1 MNKETALNCLRKN
14 SKWILMVAQLIL
26 IAVVGIVCKDVW
38 YSITISLVGVI
49 FNLLVSCNIGYGFL
63 FGFIYAIINGINAY
77 FSQIYATFGF
87 MIIMQA
93 PFALYSFYIW
103 HKNRNQSE
111 TPLKNMSKPKFAIM
125 CAFIAVVAVG
135 SYFLLEALKS
145 AEIIPDTI
153 FFVFSVTAC
162 ILLAFRY
169 KIAFIITLFSGLG
182 GTVLWFYHYASSDVG
197 LSIGVF
203 YLIVTLNSIIGIIK
217 NYGRKN
223 DRISEIVDIKN
234 NSNN

>member
-1 MNKETALNCLRKN
+1 MNKVAFINFVKKD
-14 SKWILMVAQLIL
+14 SKWILMLGQLIL
-26 IAVVGIVCKDVW
+26 IAVVGLVCKDAW
-38 YSITISLVGVI
+38 YSICISLVGVV
-49 FNLLVSCNIGYGFL
+49 FNLLVSYNIGYGFL
-63 FGFIYAIINGINAY
+63 FGFVYAIINGINAY

-111 TPLKNMSKPKFAIM
+111 TPLKNMTKPKLAIM
-125 CAFIAVVAVG
+125 FAFIVVVAIG
-135 SYFLLEALKS
+135 SYFLLKALKS

-162 ILLAFRY
+162 ILLALRY

-182 GTVLWFYHYASSDVG
+182 GTVLWFYHYASSGVG

-203 YLIVTLNSIIGIIK
+203 YLIVTLNSVIGIIK
-217 NYGRKN
+217 NYGRKKA
-223 DRISEIVDIKN
+223 ISVANE
-234 NSNN
+234 

>member
-1 MNKETALNCLRKN
+1 MNKVAFINFVKKD
-14 SKWILMVAQLIL
+14 SKWILMLGQLIL
-26 IAVVGIVCKDVW
+26 IAVVGLVCKDVW
-38 YSITISLVGVI
+38 YSICISLVGVV
-49 FNLLVSCNIGYGFL
+49 FNLLVSYNIGYGFL
-63 FGFIYAIINGINAY
+63 FGFVYAIINGIIAY

-111 TPLKNMSKPKFAIM
+111 TLLKNMTKPKLAIM
-125 CAFIAVVAVG
+125 FAFIVVVAIG
-135 SYFLLEALKS
+135 SYFLLKALKS

-162 ILLAFRY
+162 ILLALRY

-182 GTVLWFYHYASSDVG
+182 GTVLWFYHYASSGVG

-203 YLIVTLNSIIGIIK
+203 YLIVTLNSVIGIIK
-217 NYGRKN
+217 NYGRKKA
-223 DRISEIVDIKN
+223 ISVAIE
-234 NSNN
+234 